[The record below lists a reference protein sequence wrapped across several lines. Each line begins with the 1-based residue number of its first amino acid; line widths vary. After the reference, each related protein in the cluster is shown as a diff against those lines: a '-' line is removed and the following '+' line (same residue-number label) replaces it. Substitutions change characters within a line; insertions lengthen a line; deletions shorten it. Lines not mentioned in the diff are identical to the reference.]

1 MNQSLM
7 ENPTGDPYRTAGG
20 LPPPA
25 SLRQKSVFLLGDRI
39 WIITQQGVGA
49 ASAGFGALTAGSA
62 TTFYT
67 FVSMTFSV
75 KII

>member
-1 MNQSLM
+1 MSY
-7 ENPTGDPYRTAGG
+7 DSWYRSTVSEA
-20 LPPPA
+20 
-25 SLRQKSVFLLGDRI
+25 RLLGF
-39 WIITQQGVGA
+39 IICGFWAEDEGRGVGA

-62 TTFYT
+62 TTFST